1 MNDPWFTWLHPFSLL
16 VIRIDELLDDESDLL
31 LGEVEHL
38 LRGVHSLL
46 RPSEDGDGFARSDYE
61 AMQREPHVLF
71 AHIEV
76 KNYSLRSPPN
86 LHTTVRHKVVVGPAT
101 RL

>member
-1 MNDPWFTWLHPFSLL
+1 MASCPPWLKGTPLLGLIHRIIVLVLLNLLVNDPWFTWLHPFFLL

-46 RPSEDGDGFARSDYE
+46 RPSEDGDGFARSD
-61 AMQREPHVLF
+61 
-71 AHIEV
+71 
-76 KNYSLRSPPN
+76 
-86 LHTTVRHKVVVGPAT
+86 
-101 RL
+101 